1 MASLT
6 KARTHTSAFATHCW
20 HLAAKGEL
28 QLQLSLSKLQ
38 TPLCSGAS
46 GKARQHAGPST
57 SKARRPLCAAVAR
70 YHFEPTSCQHCL
82 DLASALHVPAPLKA
96 RANAAAQSPR
106 ILPRSY
112 IACPTAVGEAHSSTA
127 ESRCPE
133 VGACLS
139 RHPRH
144 KHTVHWVVV
153 TLHILE
159 MNCRSR
165 IPSCPAACA
174 AACLDVAH

>member
-6 KARTHTSAFATHCW
+6 KARTHTSAFATHCR

-70 YHFEPTSCQHCL
+70 YQ
-82 DLASALHVPAPLKA
+82 PL
-96 RANAAAQSPR
+96 RANVLST
-106 ILPRSY
+106 LPRPCQC
-112 IACPTAVGEAHSSTA
+112 IACSSTSQGKRKCSSS
-127 ESRCPE
+127 ESKNPSAFIHCMPSGRGG
-133 VGACLS
+133 GALINGGVQMS
-139 RHPRH
+139 RGRH
-144 KHTVHWVVV
+144 MPVPPAKAQTHRALGCCDTAHT
-153 TLHILE
+153 
-159 MNCRSR
+159 
-165 IPSCPAACA
+165 
-174 AACLDVAH
+174 